1 MAATSTPPSS
11 RGAGASP
18 AGVSPARAS
27 RGRIDKRQAILDGA
41 FTVFARQGYAQAC
54 VQEIADE
61 AGVAKPTVYNHLTD
75 KATLFRHA
83 LDAAARS
90 ALHDKLAALD
100 PLLTPGDDL
109 RATLHGVGLAVLRLH
124 CDDRS
129 CALRRLL
136 YAEVTRFPDA
146 LTIVSEHGP
155 HRLVQALADRLARLA
170 LAGRLRATDP
180 TRAAEHFLAL
190 LIGPMEARSQMGT
203 VEIADAELVEVT
215 AAAVDTFLRAFGPED
230 EGAAKL

>member
-1 MAATSTPPSS
+1 MVTT
-11 RGAGASP
+11 
-18 AGVSPARAS
+18 

-83 LDAAARS
+83 IQAAAESVLDQR
-90 ALHDKLAALD
+90 LAALQ
-100 PLLTPGDDL
+100 PLAEPGPDL
-109 RATLHGVGLAVLRLH
+109 RATLEEVGHHLVRLH
-124 CDDRS
+124 ADDRS

-136 YAEVTRFPDA
+136 YAELTHFPDILDLA
-146 LTIVSEHGP
+146 VESGP
-155 HRLVQALADRLARLA
+155 HRLSQALADRLARLI

-180 TRAAEHFLAL
+180 DQAAEHFLAL
-190 LIGPMEARSQMGT
+190 LIGPLEARSHMGT
-203 VEIADAELVEVT
+203 RQIADTALRELAR
-215 AAAVDTFLRAFGPED
+215 AATDTFLRAFG
-230 EGAAKL
+230 

>member
-1 MAATSTPPSS
+1 MVTT
-11 RGAGASP
+11 
-18 AGVSPARAS
+18 

-83 LDAAARS
+83 IQAAAESVLDQR
-90 ALHDKLAALD
+90 LAALR
-100 PLLTPGDDL
+100 PLAEPGPDL
-109 RATLHGVGLAVLRLH
+109 RATLEEVGHHLVRLH
-124 CDDRS
+124 ADDRS

-136 YAEVTRFPDA
+136 YAELTHFPDILDLA
-146 LTIVSEHGP
+146 VESGP
-155 HRLVQALADRLARLA
+155 HRLSQALADRLARLI

-180 TRAAEHFLAL
+180 DQAAEHFLAL
-190 LIGPMEARSQMGT
+190 LIGPLEARSHMGT
-203 VEIADAELVEVT
+203 RQIADTDLRELAR
-215 AAAVDTFLRAFGPED
+215 AATDTFLRAFG
-230 EGAAKL
+230 